1 MADSNPE
8 QGIFSQIAGDHRQRI
23 LIVDDAEENLLI
35 LENLLAD
42 MADIHTARDGAEALA
57 VAEELLPDLV
67 LLDVRMPTMDGHEVC
82 KRLKASDRTRNISV
96 VFVTGLSDEE
106 DEELGLELGAVDYVT
121 KPFSPAIIMARV
133 RNHLELQKAHRNL
146 RLANEELTRLAT
158 TDFLTGVWN
167 RRRFLELGQNE
178 VSRLRRNG
186 RGFGTVMMDVDHFKS
201 VNDTYGH
208 DAGDTV
214 LRALADACVHSLRN
228 VDIIGRLGGEEF
240 AMILPETDPAGVRLT
255 AERLRQDIG
264 QMAVPIGGKN
274 LSFTISAGYTCVT
287 DPNDSIENAL
297 SRADEALY
305 QAKGAGRNR
314 TIGYEELKRGMPGG

>member
-35 LENLLAD
+35 LENLLAE

-133 RNHLELQKAHRNL
+133 RNHLYFQ
-146 RLANEELTRLAT
+146 
-158 TDFLTGVWN
+158 GI
-167 RRRFLELGQNE
+167 
-178 VSRLRRNG
+178 
-186 RGFGTVMMDVDHFKS
+186 TV
-201 VNDTYGH
+201 
-208 DAGDTV
+208 
-214 LRALADACVHSLRN
+214 
-228 VDIIGRLGGEEF
+228 
-240 AMILPETDPAGVRLT
+240 
-255 AERLRQDIG
+255 
-264 QMAVPIGGKN
+264 
-274 LSFTISAGYTCVT
+274 
-287 DPNDSIENAL
+287 
-297 SRADEALY
+297 
-305 QAKGAGRNR
+305 
-314 TIGYEELKRGMPGG
+314 

>member
-1 MADSNPE
+1 MADCNPE
-8 QGIFSQIAGDHRQRI
+8 QDIFSQADDGHRQRI

-42 MADIHTARDGAEALA
+42 MAEIITARDGEDALA
-57 VAEELLPDLV
+57 IAEDLLPDLV

-82 KRLKASDRTRNISV
+82 RLLKANERTRNISV

-106 DEELGLELGAVDYVT
+106 DEELGLELGAVDYIT
-121 KPFSPAIIMARV
+121 KPFAPAIILARV
-133 RNHLELQKAHRNL
+133 RNHLELQKAHRKL

-186 RGFGTVMMDVDHFKS
+186 RGFGTVMMDVDHFKL

-208 DAGDTV
+208 DAGDMV

-264 QMAVPIGGKN
+264 RMALPIGGKD
-274 LSFTISAGYTCVT
+274 LSFTISAGYTSVT

-305 QAKGAGRNR
+305 RAKDAGRNR
-314 TIGYEELKRGMPGG
+314 TIAYEDLEGGTSGN